1 MNRLFSIF
9 WSLLNVRLFM
19 VEREHK
25 CPFVRWL
32 KSNITTPTVYL
43 FIPFK
48 PMRAVIRRLNV
59 GNYPSCSALL
69 TPVLGDTFTCWDSC
83 GVWLCNIQGGKKKKT
98 ITDIKLRC
106 LGINELTEPE
116 EQLSSSPTP
125 YSTTSLMNTA
135 MAFRINDMKR
145 CMWMKFLV
153 QWSFLNTNIQH
164 TWIQIRTR
172 KQLTHIR

>member
-1 MNRLFSIF
+1 MTRLFSIF

-83 GVWLCNIQGGKKKKT
+83 GVWLCNIQGGKKKNDHWHQTSVSGDKWT
-98 ITDIKLRC
+98 HRAWGAVVLFSNTVQHYVF
-106 LGINELTEPE
+106 NEHSDGLQDKRYEEMHVDEVPRAVELPE
-116 EQLSSSPTP
+116 HEH
-125 YSTTSLMNTA
+125 TTHVDSN
-135 MAFRINDMKR
+135 
-145 CMWMKFLV
+145 
-153 QWSFLNTNIQH
+153 
-164 TWIQIRTR
+164 
-172 KQLTHIR
+172 